1 MVEGIL
7 KGNDTEEGVS
17 LEKDLEPSMPPE
29 FYCRGKPLGR
39 TLIGRVKE
47 SSKFMPLD
55 LAETPIL
62 MKVYPLVT
70 CKALIVIC
78 LEMDVLGLTVNVP
91 EGIVYEMPPSVA
103 GAEVIL
109 TFSEKEFRLPIL
121 MFTLILSS
129 RVIVVGTSKFTY
141 RGLLLWKFIFLYPIA
156 PLTSMAFTVILN
168 LVIRS
173 LRRN

>member
-1 MVEGIL
+1 MVDGIL
-7 KGNDTEEGVS
+7 NGNDTEEGVS
-17 LEKDLEPSMPPE
+17 LEKDLEPSIPPE
-29 FYCRGKPLGR
+29 FCCRGKPLGR

-129 RVIVVGTSKFTY
+129 RVIVVGTSKFT
-141 RGLLLWKFIFLYPIA
+141 
-156 PLTSMAFTVILN
+156 
-168 LVIRS
+168 
-173 LRRN
+173 

>member
-1 MVEGIL
+1 MVDGIL

-17 LEKDLEPSMPPE
+17 LEKDLEPSIPPE

-78 LEMDVLGLTVNVP
+78 LEMDVLGLTVNVTQKYNMHIP

-103 GAEVIL
+103 GDEVIL

-129 RVIVVGTSKFTY
+129 RVIVVGTSKFT
-141 RGLLLWKFIFLYPIA
+141 
-156 PLTSMAFTVILN
+156 
-168 LVIRS
+168 
-173 LRRN
+173 